1 MDNVLHILVVGLM
14 LGGIYG
20 LVSIGLNL
28 IFGVIR
34 IVNFAHGELVMI
46 AMYGAY
52 LCHATLGLDPYVS
65 VLLVMPAMFVLGIV
79 VHRLVLQPLH
89 GESSMQIFATFGLLI
104 VFQNVV
110 LALTRGEG
118 YSVPS
123 RIAGVTFGVGDIRVT
138 LSRLIIFAALTVT
151 AVALHVFLKRTLIG
165 KSIRAVTQDRQA
177 ARLMGINVER
187 TFTIT
192 FGIGTALAGLAGVL
206 LSPIYTLSPS
216 IGGNFILAAFAVV
229 VLGGLGSVAGAYF
242 GGMIVGLVE
251 AFAGFYIDPELKQA
265 IWFLIFLAVLIVRP
279 TGLFGQVGAEEVGFR
294 EQS

>member
-1 MDNVLHILVVGLM
+1 MENVPDIVVVGLL
-14 LGGIYG
+14 LGGTYG

-34 IVNFAHGELVMI
+34 IVNFAHGELVML

-52 LCHATLGLDPYVS
+52 FCHAALGLDPYVS
-65 VLLVMPAMFVLGIV
+65 VLIVVPAMFILGVL
-79 VHRLVLQPLH
+79 VHRVVLQPLH
-89 GESSMQIFATFGLLI
+89 SESSMQIFATFGLLI
-104 VFQNVV
+104 LFQNIV

-123 RIAGVTFGVGDIRVT
+123 KIAGMTLAIGDIRVT
-138 LSRLIIFAALTVT
+138 ISRLVIFAAVTLT
-151 AVALHVFLKRTLIG
+151 AVALHLFLKRTLIG

-192 FGIGTALAGLAGVL
+192 FGIGAALAGLAGVL
-206 LSPIYTLSPS
+206 LSPIYTLSPG

-251 AFAGFYIDPELKQA
+251 AFAGFYINPELKQA
-265 IWFLIFLAVLIVRP
+265 IWFLIFLAVLVVRP

-294 EQS
+294 EQG